1 MIFTKIIKI
10 INMKEYYYN
19 HSSICK
25 TMNHKVNKKIHSKEI
40 FKTNQKIKPIFKVK
54 KMWNQ
59 YHAVF

>member
-19 HSSICK
+19 HSSISK

-40 FKTNQKIKPIFKVK
+40 FKTNQKIKIIHLIDILLYFFIF
-54 KMWNQ
+54 
-59 YHAVF
+59 